1 MVRKSLQPEGYG
13 IRPALAELI
22 ALRARVLAWPP
33 PQRGSA
39 PQDGPALSPLRGR
52 GMDYAES
59 RLYAQG
65 DDARHIDWRVTAR
78 SGRPHTKVFHAE
90 RDRVSFIV
98 ADTAPALYFGTRQC
112 FKSVQ
117 AARVGAL
124 ATWAAQRSGDRIT
137 ALRGTPGEAP
147 RPPSGGPRGTLRVLD
162 ALARWYAQPP
172 ADDAGLDFALQ
183 AVLRLSKPGS
193 RILTLADP
201 RSIEALVDARLTAL
215 SAHHDAIAVLIVD
228 PLELAPPQAQ
238 LAFAAGHAR
247 IELDLA
253 DRAGRERWHHA
264 FAERFSL
271 TQERLKRLG
280 WRTLTIRTDQAP
292 EQVLGALL
300 PRRREAA

>member
-1 MVRKSLQPEGYG
+1 LV
-13 IRPALAELI
+13 
-22 ALRARVLAWPP
+22 
-33 PQRGSA
+33 
-39 PQDGPALSPLRGR
+39 
-52 GMDYAES
+52 
-59 RLYAQG
+59 
-65 DDARHIDWRVTAR
+65 
-78 SGRPHTKVFHAE
+78 
-90 RDRVSFIV
+90 
-98 ADTAPALYFGTRQC
+98 
-112 FKSVQ
+112 
-117 AARVGAL
+117 
-124 ATWAAQRSGDRIT
+124 
-137 ALRGTPGEAP
+137 
-147 RPPSGGPRGTLRVLD
+147 
-162 ALARWYAQPP
+162 RWYAQPP
-172 ADDAGLDFALQ
+172 VDDAGLDFALR
-183 AVLRLSKPGS
+183 AVQRLGKPGS

-228 PLELAPPQAQ
+228 PLELAPPQAR
-238 LAFAAGHAR
+238 LAFAAGRAR